1 MLDATARRGPS
12 ALRFHNVR
20 LFVAGQ
26 GLSNIGTFSQVVAL
40 SLLVLQLTDSG
51 LALGAVMAAQALP
64 MLLLAPWAGSLLD
77 RLPLRRVLFATAL
90 MGALQAACLAVLAF
104 TGTINLAWV
113 FGLALGL
120 GCVQVFDRPGSQAFV
135 AELVPREAIAG
146 AVGLASSAQAM
157 GRLFG
162 PALAAVLYA
171 WAGAGSVFA
180 INAVSFVA
188 VLVALVLLRSSE
200 LLPRAIHAGKR
211 TDMSTAL
218 SFARRSPPIRSVL
231 LANAFIGLLAFNFP
245 TFFASISSLTFN
257 QPSLFGAAESINA
270 VTALATGV
278 LLARHVRRPTL
289 RTAGIAAVC
298 LGSSLAWVALSPT
311 AAVFLAAMPYF
322 GFAVVW
328 YGTSS
333 QTLIQQHSPPEM
345 GGRLMSLYTLG
356 SMGTTPLGALIV
368 GAAIDRWS
376 PRAAIGLGASSAVV
390 AGLVLLLIAARAR
403 STSPTPNTER
413 SESGGRGEAA

>member
-1 MLDATARRGPS
+1 MVLEATARPGQS
-12 ALRFHNVR
+12 ALKFHNAR
-20 LFVAGQ
+20 LFLAGQ
-26 GLSNIGTFSQVVAL
+26 GLSNIGTFSQIVAL

-64 MLLLAPWAGSLLD
+64 MLLLAPWAGSFLD
-77 RLPLRRVLFATAL
+77 RVPLRRVLFVTAL
-90 MGALQAACLAVLAF
+90 LGAVQAACLAVLAL

-120 GCVQVFDRPGSQAFV
+120 GCIQVFDRPGSQAFI

-157 GRLFG
+157 GRLGG

-180 INAVSFVA
+180 VNATSFAA
-188 VLVALVLLRSSE
+188 VLVALALLRSSE
-200 LLPRAIHAGKR
+200 LLPRAIHSSKR

-218 SFARRSPPIRSVL
+218 RFAWRSPPVRSAL
-231 LANAFIGLLAFNFP
+231 IANAFIGLLAFNFP
-245 TFFASISSLTFN
+245 TFFASISSLTFD

-270 VTALATGV
+270 VTAIAAGV
-278 LLARHVRRPTL
+278 LLARQVRRPTL
-289 RTAGIAAVC
+289 RTVGIAGVC

-311 AAVFLAAMPYF
+311 GTVFLAAMPYF

-333 QTLIQQHSPPEM
+333 QTLIQQHSPAEM
-345 GGRLMSLYTLG
+345 GGRMMSLYTLG

-368 GAAIDRWS
+368 GAVIDRWS
-376 PRAAIGLGASSAVV
+376 PRLAIGLGASSAVV
-390 AGLVLLLIAARAR
+390 AGVALFLIATRAR
-403 STSPTPNTER
+403 PISPLPEH
-413 SESGGRGEAA
+413 